1 MRIITLLGS
10 LLVAVLRILLTLV
23 MATGFLLFFV
33 PNVILRRSL
42 RLY

>member
-10 LLVAVLRILLTLV
+10 LLVAILRIALTLV
-23 MATGFLLFFV
+23 MAVGFLLLFV
-33 PNVILRRSL
+33 PNIVLRRSL